1 MKVTA
6 RESDNSIVVSVGD
19 LAATRPISDLV
30 IKLEGNR
37 IRVWVVNRLT
47 HSWSL
52 CAESTMIFST
62 AAMKGTSGQDMES
75 TPSTSPNCSIATPT
89 TPNSSIG

>member
-6 RESDNSIVVSVGD
+6 RESNDSIVVSVGD
-19 LAATRPISDLV
+19 LQSTRPISDLV

-37 IRVWVVNRLT
+37 IRVWVVNRAT

-52 CAESTMIFST
+52 CAESTMINST
-62 AAMKGTSGQDMES
+62 AAMSGTSGQDMELI
-75 TPSTSPNCSIATPT
+75 PFE
-89 TPNSSIG
+89 